1 MAQENNIRYIILGML
16 AHEPMSGYDLKKR
29 IDQTFSYFWPVGYG
43 QIYPT
48 LRQLNAEGLIN
59 LDSTEQSKGPKKT
72 NYQTSTA
79 GKQTLEDWL
88 RQPETKEY
96 TRFEILLKLFFS
108 ASISPGVTLERI
120 QAFQTRQ
127 KANLDTMQLFK
138 DSLEPL
144 LTSDPNHLYFYLTV
158 LFGEHIYAAYLAWAE
173 EATQLLSDKG
183 ISQ

>member
-43 QIYPT
+43 QIYTT
-48 LRQLNAEGLIN
+48 LRQLRLDGLIA
-59 LDSTEQSKGPKKT
+59 LGSTEQSKGPQKSIF
-72 NYQTSTA
+72 QTTTK
-79 GKQTLEDWL
+79 GKQALQDWL

-108 ASISPGVTLERI
+108 SAVSTEVTLERI
-120 QAFQTRQ
+120 KAFETRHE
-127 KANLDTMQLFK
+127 ANLATMQLFK

-144 LTSDPNHLYFYLTV
+144 LTSDPDHLYFYLTV
-158 LFGEHIYAAYLAWAE
+158 LFGERIYSAYLAWAR
-173 EATQLLSDKG
+173 EATQLLGNKG
-183 ISQ
+183 IPQ